1 MHKKILVAFTS
12 LAILCNSLS
21 LTAVAN
27 ASPEDA
33 IEKSALQIKELDK
46 QIVDLNAELSKLNAE
61 INGLNDK
68 LKENKAEVET
78 TEQKIKDT
86 EKNIS
91 KIRKDIED
99 KEVILGKRIRGMY
112 KSETSSNPL
121 LLLLSSE
128 NFSDFVSKA
137 YAVTK
142 VISLDKKL
150 INDLDVEKKD
160 LDSTVDEL
168 NNKKN
173 ELNSLHESTKQSL
186 NEIESKKSEQKSAID
201 KLNAEKKNA
210 SSVIEENENALI
222 SHGVSTINSSNA
234 SASDIRDAISTLKSL
249 LPQLNSSSVKS
260 KANEAISKGTSKLQS
275 MEKPSVGGNNNST
288 NFDRGTGSAKKTL
301 TMEATAYYDG
311 LLTASGLKPVRNPS
325 GISTVAVDP
334 SVIPLGT
341 KLYVSGYGLAIA
353 ADTGSAIK
361 KNKIDLYMNS
371 TAECYA
377 FGRRSVTVQILAYPG
392 EW

>member
-1 MHKKILVAFTS
+1 MHKKIIVAFTS

-21 LTAVAN
+21 LTTVAKAN
-27 ASPEDA
+27 PQEA
-33 IEKSALQIKELDK
+33 IEKSTLQIKELDK

-68 LKENKAEVET
+68 LQKNKSEIDN
-78 TEQKIKDT
+78 TEKKIKDT
-86 EKNIS
+86 EENIN
-91 KIRKDIED
+91 KIKADIEE
-99 KEVILGKRIRGMY
+99 KESILGKRVRGMY

-121 LLLLSSE
+121 LLLLTSE
-128 NFSDFVSKA
+128 SFSDFVSKSVA
-137 YAVTK
+137 ITK
-142 VISLDKKL
+142 VISLDKQL
-150 INDLDVEKKD
+150 IKGLDDEKKN
-160 LDSTVDEL
+160 LDSTIGDL
-168 NNKKN
+168 NTKKD

-186 NEIESKKSEQKSAID
+186 GEIESKKKDQKSALD
-201 KLNAEKKNA
+201 KLNTEKKKA
-210 SSVIEENENALI
+210 SSVIEENENSLI
-222 SHGVSTINSSNA
+222 SHGVSVINSSNS
-234 SASDIRDAISTLKSL
+234 SANDIKEAISTLKSL
-249 LPQLNSSSVKS
+249 LPQLTSSSVKS
-260 KANEAISKGTSKLQS
+260 KANKAISKGTSKLQS
-275 MEKPSVGGNNNST
+275 MEKPSGSVS
-288 NFDRGTGSAKKTL
+288 FDRGSSPSKKTL
-301 TMEATAYYDG
+301 TMEATAYSDG

-371 TAECYA
+371 VEECYA
-377 FGRRSVTVQILAYPG
+377 FGRRPVTVEILAYPG